1 MTSIAGGFAAP
12 AGRTGHELLVLRSL
26 EQVSKNFEG
35 SKTVACLKHTPP
47 QHEFESSS
55 AYVFDGSSEVCG
67 PEDRPRVLES
77 QDREYGEFRIS
88 NCELRNSPAGRALA
102 SDTNLWIHIDKF

>member
-47 QHEFESSS
+47 QDEFESSS
-55 AYVFDGSSEVCG
+55 ALIFLMAVQKSAD
-67 PEDRPRVLES
+67 PKIDLECS
-77 QDREYGEFRIS
+77 KVKIGNTGNFEFRIA
-88 NCELRNSPAGRALA
+88 NFEIPLQVG
-102 SDTNLWIHIDKF
+102 